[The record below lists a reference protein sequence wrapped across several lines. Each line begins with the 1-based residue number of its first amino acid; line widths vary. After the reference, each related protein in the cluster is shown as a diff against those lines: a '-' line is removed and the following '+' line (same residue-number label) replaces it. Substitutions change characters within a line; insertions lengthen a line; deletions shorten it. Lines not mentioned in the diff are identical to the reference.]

1 MKRILHIGIAAL
13 AAIITLFSCVKH
25 YNIDIPEDQ
34 WPKYRGN
41 IAPGG
46 LVKGGTVTPEQIVEF
61 IGERDMS
68 KEVEYTVNDEKEPK
82 FRYSTAE
89 LKKQLKYDVDFYIV
103 TFYTQYGLDG
113 SLMMKKKLVYSRA
126 LMLVPKGLSKEETR
140 LAMYCHGTVLPV
152 PEITTLLDM
161 GTPADFTGDNGS
173 QDVRFCALP
182 LASAGYVVICPEYTG
197 YGPTAGMDHPF
208 VYYPELIMSASDG
221 LHACVKAL
229 EDPDYGLNYDFRNK
243 YTGKR
248 DVYLCGWSQGGGL
261 ALYMQKEMENNAAYS
276 YGYNVKAT
284 STIAG
289 PFNIYRFLTEMLQNS
304 NKTYLLMALYGWAG
318 YSINMF
324 CPDLQRPMD
333 LIFRPSIFD
342 QRDAFILFGNT
353 PGDLFQEFF
362 SQHILDGEDK
372 EFIDVLHANSTNE
385 GWDPQAP
392 IFLHHGDEDKV
403 VPCFNSEDAYKGLK
417 DRAKNGIS
425 LFKYSGEDHTTFVPA
440 YMSRTIDEF
449 NSIQ

>member
-13 AAIITLFSCVKH
+13 AAIIALSSCVKH
-25 YNIDIPEDQ
+25 HNIDIPEGQ
-34 WPKYRGN
+34 WGKYRGN
-41 IAPGG
+41 VAPDG
-46 LVKGGTVTPEQIVEF
+46 LVKGGTVTPKQIMEF
-61 IGERDMS
+61 IGDIDLN
-68 KEVEYTVNDEKEPK
+68 KEVKYTVDGGTQEFP
-82 FRYSTAE
+82 YSTAE

-113 SLMMKKKLVYSRA
+113 SKMMRKKLVYSRA

-140 LAMYCHGTVLPV
+140 LAVYCHGTVLPV
-152 PEITTLLDM
+152 PEITTLFDM

-182 LASAGYVVICPEYTG
+182 LASAGYVVVCPEYTG

-229 EDPDYGLNYDFRNK
+229 EDPDFGLNYDFRNK
-243 YTGKR
+243 NTGKR

-362 SQHILDGEDK
+362 SQHILDGTDE
-372 EFIDVLHANSTNE
+372 EFIKVLYDDSTYK
-385 GWDPQAP
+385 GWSPKAP
-392 IFLHHGDEDKV
+392 VFLHHGSIDNV
-403 VPCFNSEDAYKGLK
+403 VPCFNSEDAYNGLK
-417 DRAKNGIS
+417 DSAQGGIS
-425 LFKYSGEDHTTFVPA
+425 LFKYTGENHTTFVPA